1 MMRDRHMRWK
11 SILPLFIAGSL
22 FIPAGFSYSSNA
34 AQQRIEQPVRQSIE
48 TRQATQKAQEQ
59 WRLEKEK
66 LVARFEALEQKAKQL
81 TEQKEELN
89 RQIASA
95 RTRISAKEKQLAD
108 IEEISSQILPFIH
121 DIFNALKSQVAD
133 GHPFLTD
140 ERQER
145 IHRLETIM
153 ADPDVE
159 ISEKYRKIMEALLVE
174 AEYGFTI
181 ETYQET
187 ITIDGQTMLVDIF
200 RLGRISLFYQSLD
213 RKRCGFYHTA
223 DGAWRDLAKGHNLAI
238 QTAIDIAA
246 KRRPIELL
254 NLPVGRMVAQ

>member
-1 MMRDRHMRWK
+1 M
-11 SILPLFIAGSL
+11 
-22 FIPAGFSYSSNA
+22 
-34 AQQRIEQPVRQSIE
+34 
-48 TRQATQKAQEQ
+48 
-59 WRLEKEK
+59 
-66 LVARFEALEQKAKQL
+66 ARFEALEQKAKQL

-187 ITIDGQTMLVDIF
+187 ITIDGQAMLVDISF
-200 RLGRISLFYQSLD
+200 GWAGSACFTRAWIANDAVSTIRLTGPGEISQKDTTWRSRPPSISLPSA
-213 RKRCGFYHTA
+213 G
-223 DGAWRDLAKGHNLAI
+223 
-238 QTAIDIAA
+238 
-246 KRRPIELL
+246 P
-254 NLPVGRMVAQ
+254 